1 LIDSSSYLYFEI
13 SPLDKQA
20 IGVLKSRWTIL
31 CDFALRLRTKHD
43 QALAHGVMVACVIL
57 HNLVVSTDDEPL
69 DDDKNANAE
78 ACHAARTGHARLSV
92 EGLRVPEHQQRCEK
106 LVTEYP

>member
-78 ACHAARTGHARLSV
+78 ACHATTVREISNGVSIAMEEDGNFDLD
-92 EGLRVPEHQQRCEK
+92 
-106 LVTEYP
+106 EYEVW